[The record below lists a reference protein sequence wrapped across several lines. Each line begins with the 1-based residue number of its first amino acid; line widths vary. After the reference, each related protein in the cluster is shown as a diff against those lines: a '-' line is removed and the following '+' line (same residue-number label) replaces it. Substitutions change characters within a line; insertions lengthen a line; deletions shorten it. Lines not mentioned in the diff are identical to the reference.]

1 MEYYKVKIIEHKILT
16 DDIMSLII
24 EWGGAKDVIPGQ
36 FINVYLNNPAKMLPR
51 PISICD
57 VTDAG
62 IRMVYRIT
70 GETTGTRELSGYKAG
85 EEINI
90 TGPVGRGYDLT
101 AIEKAGE
108 PVLMGGGIGVPPM
121 LYLAKKLGGKCTVI
135 LGYRD
140 SNTFLRDEFEKTG
153 ANVLIASD
161 DGSVGVHGTVL
172 DALDQSGITPGV
184 ICACGP
190 KPMLKGIKD
199 HAASS
204 GIPAYISLEERMAC
218 GIGACLGCVTKTA
231 KVDEHSHVE
240 NARVCVDGPVFL
252 ATEVLL

>member
-1 MEYYKVKIIEHKILT
+1 MNHRTVKIIEHKKLT

-24 EWGGAKDVIPGQ
+24 QWDAAEEVTPGQ

-57 VTDAG
+57 VTDRG
-62 IRMVYRIT
+62 LRMVYRIT
-70 GETTGTRELSGYKAG
+70 GETTGTRELSGYSAG
-85 EEINI
+85 EQLNI
-90 TGPVGRGYDLT
+90 TGPVGRGYDVF

-121 LYLAKKLGGKCTVI
+121 LYLNKKLGGKCTVI

-140 SNTFLRDEFEKTG
+140 SNTFLRDEFEETG
-153 ANVLIASD
+153 ARVVIASD

-172 DALDQSGITPGV
+172 DALDQSGITPAV

-199 HAASS
+199 HAASA

-218 GIGACLGCVTKTA
+218 GIGACLGCVTKTTE
-231 KVDEHSHVE
+231 VDEHSHVE